1 MLNLDNIETKP
12 QNDLI
17 SEIVYNVKG
26 RNVDTTIVA
35 GNILMEE
42 RKVKTKIDKQELYN
56 KCDEIIKRIS

>member
-42 RKVKTKIDKQELYN
+42 RKVKTKIDKQELFN

>member
-26 RNVDTTIVA
+26 KNVDTTIVA

-42 RKVKTKIDKQELYN
+42 RKVKTKIDKQELFN

>member
-17 SEIVYNVKG
+17 SEIVYNIKG
-26 RNVDTTIVA
+26 RNVETTIVA
-35 GNILMEE
+35 GNILMEK
-42 RKVKTKIDKQELYN
+42 RNVKTKINKHELFN